1 MKILCKT
8 CTHGSV
14 CKHRFNYER
23 TIEAL
28 DTKVETPFSVILE
41 CPFYK
46 EDKTTYSYT
55 LNNPNI
61 ADISAFD
68 TLTINNAVAN
78 TTTSTTEIGG

>member
-8 CTHGSV
+8 CTHDSV
-14 CKHRFNYER
+14 CKHRCNYKR

-28 DTKVETPFSVILE
+28 DTKVEAPFIVTLE
-41 CPFYK
+41 CPFYN
-46 EDKTTYSYT
+46 EDKTAYAYT

-68 TLTINNAVAN
+68 TLTINSAMTN
-78 TTTSTTEIGG
+78 TTISTTEIEG